1 MATERCCGSCKHM
14 SRMGLCLKSS
24 ELPKIYADW
33 GKRCGFWS
41 EKPSARKPAPFRR
54 WSKGSAL
61 HGNVL
66 FDGVQIHADE
76 LIDALNRH
84 RVVLPKGG
92 HK

>member
-1 MATERCCGSCKHM
+1 MAAKRWLGKSGLLFTTDRVSNPM
-14 SRMGLCLKSS
+14 MGPRNRPSS
-24 ELPKIYADW
+24 
-33 GKRCGFWS
+33 
-41 EKPSARKPAPFRR
+41 KPAPFRR

-84 RVVLPKGG
+84 RVVLPNGG